1 MKKFKRDKELVLR
14 MYFTWFLLG
23 ILYFFFAMLLNTF
36 GVQFGFIVV
45 IVLVFGSIQYFMSD
59 KMVLYSSGAK
69 LINRPDDEELFQIVD
84 ELSHSAGID
93 PPKIAI
99 MDSNVLNAFATGRNT
114 KNSLIA
120 VTTGLRKS
128 LNRSELRAVVA
139 HEIAHIVNGDVK
151 VLAIANFFV
160 MLSSFLM
167 QMFFWNMLFGGMGRN
182 RDNGGGAG
190 AIFILYIAT
199 MIVYFIGQLLVLALT
214 RYREFGADYT
224 GSNISGEPIEL
235 ASALR
240 KISISSISTGFF
252 LSKNVSYNHLPAKS
266 PARPPRAPPTIFP
279 PTGKI
284 DPAVAPRAPKI
295 VAPIAANAAL
305 PIGSLNTK

>member
-36 GVQFGFIVV
+36 GVQFGFIAV
-45 IVLVFGSIQYFMSD
+45 IVLVLGSIQYFMSD

-190 AIFILYIAT
+190 AIFMLYIVT

-224 GSNISGEPIEL
+224 GSNISGQPIEL

-240 KISISSISTGFF
+240 KISISSISIPSQDLRQFKT
-252 LSKNVSYNHLPAKS
+252 
-266 PARPPRAPPTIFP
+266 
-279 PTGKI
+279 
-284 DPAVAPRAPKI
+284 
-295 VAPIAANAAL
+295 ANAFMIIPAL
-305 PIGSLNTK
+305 SGDDISRLMSTHPPVEDRIRRLVDMVKQSGN

>member
-1 MKKFKRDKELVLR
+1 

-36 GVQFGFIVV
+36 GVQFGFIAV
-45 IVLVFGSIQYFMSD
+45 IVLVLGSIQYFMSD

-240 KISISSISTGFF
+240 KISISSISIPSQDLRQFKT
-252 LSKNVSYNHLPAKS
+252 
-266 PARPPRAPPTIFP
+266 
-279 PTGKI
+279 
-284 DPAVAPRAPKI
+284 
-295 VAPIAANAAL
+295 ANAFMIIPAL
-305 PIGSLNTK
+305 SGDDISRLMSTHPPVEDRIRRLVAMVKQSGN

>member
-36 GVQFGFIVV
+36 GVQFGFIAV
-45 IVLVFGSIQYFMSD
+45 IVLVLGSIQYFMSD

-69 LINRPDDEELFQIVD
+69 LIKRADDEELFLIVD

-120 VTTGLRKS
+120 VTTGLRKN

-240 KISISSISTGFF
+240 KISISSISIP
-252 LSKNVSYNHLPAKS
+252 SKDLRQFK
-266 PARPPRAPPTIFP
+266 T
-279 PTGKI
+279 
-284 DPAVAPRAPKI
+284 
-295 VAPIAANAAL
+295 ANAFMIIPAL
-305 PIGSLNTK
+305 SGDDISRLMSTHPPVEDRIRRLVDMVKQSGN

>member
-36 GVQFGFIVV
+36 GVQFGFIAV
-45 IVLVFGSIQYFMSD
+45 IVLVLGSIQYFMSD

-114 KNSLIA
+114 SNSLIA

-240 KISISSISTGFF
+240 KISISSISIPSQDLRQF
-252 LSKNVSYNHLPAKS
+252 KK
-266 PARPPRAPPTIFP
+266 
-279 PTGKI
+279 
-284 DPAVAPRAPKI
+284 
-295 VAPIAANAAL
+295 ANAFMIIPAL
-305 PIGSLNTK
+305 SGDDISRLMSTHPPVEDRIRRLVAMVKQSGN

>member
-1 MKKFKRDKELVLR
+1 MKKFKRDKELVFR

-23 ILYFFFAMLLNTF
+23 ILYFFFAMFLNAF

-69 LINRPDDEELFQIVD
+69 LINRSDDEDLFQIVD
-84 ELSHSAGID
+84 ELSNLAGID
-93 PPKIAI
+93 PPKVAV
-99 MDSNVLNAFATGRNT
+99 MDSDVLNAFATGRNT

-120 VTTGLRKS
+120 VTTGLRKN

-182 RDNGGGAG
+182 RENGGGAG
-190 AIFILYIAT
+190 AIFMLYIAT
-199 MIVYFIGQLLVLALT
+199 MVVYFIGQLLVLALT

-224 GSNISGEPIEL
+224 GSNLCGEPIEL

-240 KISISSISTGFF
+240 KIAISSISIPSQDLRQFKT
-252 LSKNVSYNHLPAKS
+252 
-266 PARPPRAPPTIFP
+266 
-279 PTGKI
+279 
-284 DPAVAPRAPKI
+284 
-295 VAPIAANAAL
+295 ANAFMIIPSLSGDDISRLMSTHPPVEDRIRRLIAL
-305 PIGSLNTK
+305 QKQSGN

>member
-36 GVQFGFIVV
+36 GVQFGFIAV
-45 IVLVFGSIQYFMSD
+45 IVLVLGSIQYFMSD

-69 LINRPDDEELFQIVD
+69 LIDRPDDEELFQIVD

-114 KNSLIA
+114 SNSLIA

-240 KISISSISTGFF
+240 KISISSISIPSQDLRQFKT
-252 LSKNVSYNHLPAKS
+252 
-266 PARPPRAPPTIFP
+266 
-279 PTGKI
+279 
-284 DPAVAPRAPKI
+284 
-295 VAPIAANAAL
+295 ANAFMIIPAL
-305 PIGSLNTK
+305 SGDDISRLMSTHPPVEDRIRRLVAMVKQSGN

>member
-36 GVQFGFIVV
+36 GVQFGFIAV
-45 IVLVFGSIQYFMSD
+45 IVLVLGSIQYFMSD

-99 MDSNVLNAFATGRNT
+99 MDSNVLNAFATGRN
-114 KNSLIA
+114 KSNSLIA

-182 RDNGGGAG
+182 RENGGGAG

-214 RYREFGADYT
+214 RYREFVADYT

-240 KISISSISTGFF
+240 KISISSISIPSQDLRQFKT
-252 LSKNVSYNHLPAKS
+252 
-266 PARPPRAPPTIFP
+266 
-279 PTGKI
+279 
-284 DPAVAPRAPKI
+284 
-295 VAPIAANAAL
+295 ANAFMIIPAL
-305 PIGSLNTK
+305 SGDDISRLMSTHPPVEDRIRRLVAMVKQSGN

>member
-36 GVQFGFIVV
+36 GVQFGFIAV
-45 IVLVFGSIQYFMSD
+45 IVLVLGSIQYFMSD

-84 ELSHSAGID
+84 ELSHSAGINS
-93 PPKIAI
+93 PKIAI

-114 KNSLIA
+114 SNSLIA

-240 KISISSISTGFF
+240 KISISSISIPSQDLRQFKT
-252 LSKNVSYNHLPAKS
+252 
-266 PARPPRAPPTIFP
+266 
-279 PTGKI
+279 
-284 DPAVAPRAPKI
+284 
-295 VAPIAANAAL
+295 ANAFMIIPAL
-305 PIGSLNTK
+305 SGDDISRLMSTHPPVEDRIRRLVDMVKQSGN

>member
-23 ILYFFFAMLLNTF
+23 ILYFFFALLLNAF

-45 IVLVFGSIQYFMSD
+45 LVLVFGLIQYFMSD

-69 LINRPDDEELFQIVD
+69 LIKRSDDEDLFQIVD
-84 ELSHSAGID
+84 ELSYIAGID
-93 PPKIAI
+93 PPKIAL
-99 MDSNVLNAFATGRNT
+99 MNSNVLNAFATGRDT

-120 VTTGLRKS
+120 VTTGLRKN
-128 LNRSELRAVVA
+128 LNRSELRAVLA
-139 HEIAHIVNGDVK
+139 HEIAHIINGDVK

-182 RDNGGGAG
+182 RDNGGGG
-190 AIFILYIAT
+190 AIFMLYILT
-199 MIVYFIGQLLVLALT
+199 MVVYFIGQLLVLALT

-224 GSNISGEPIEL
+224 GSIISGEPIEL
-235 ASALR
+235 ASALK
-240 KISISSISTGFF
+240 KISTSSISIPSQDLRQFKT
-252 LSKNVSYNHLPAKS
+252 
-266 PARPPRAPPTIFP
+266 
-279 PTGKI
+279 
-284 DPAVAPRAPKI
+284 
-295 VAPIAANAAL
+295 ANAFMIIPSISGNDISRLMSTHPPVEDRIRRLIAMEKQL
-305 PIGSLNTK
+305 GN

>member
-1 MKKFKRDKELVLR
+1 M

-36 GVQFGFIVV
+36 GVQFGFIAV
-45 IVLVFGSIQYFMSD
+45 IVLVLGSIQYFMSD

-84 ELSHSAGID
+84 ELSNSAGID

-240 KISISSISTGFF
+240 KISISSISIPSQDLRQFKT
-252 LSKNVSYNHLPAKS
+252 
-266 PARPPRAPPTIFP
+266 
-279 PTGKI
+279 
-284 DPAVAPRAPKI
+284 
-295 VAPIAANAAL
+295 ANAFMIIPAL
-305 PIGSLNTK
+305 SGDDISRLMSTHPPVEDRIRRLVDMVKQSGN

>member
-1 MKKFKRDKELVLR
+1 MKKFKRDKELVFR

-23 ILYFFFAMLLNTF
+23 MLYFFFAMFLNAF

-69 LINRPDDEELFQIVD
+69 LINRTDDEDLFQIVD
-84 ELSHSAGID
+84 ELSNLAGID
-93 PPKIAI
+93 PPRVAV
-99 MDSNVLNAFATGRNT
+99 MDSNVLNAFATGRNN

-120 VTTGLRKS
+120 VTTGLRKN

-182 RDNGGGAG
+182 RENGGGA
-190 AIFILYIAT
+190 IFMLYIAT
-199 MIVYFIGQLLVLALT
+199 MVVYFIGQLLVLALT

-224 GSNISGEPIEL
+224 GSNLCGEPIEL

-240 KISISSISTGFF
+240 KIAISSISIPSQDLRQFKT
-252 LSKNVSYNHLPAKS
+252 
-266 PARPPRAPPTIFP
+266 
-279 PTGKI
+279 
-284 DPAVAPRAPKI
+284 
-295 VAPIAANAAL
+295 ANAFMIIPSLSGDDISRLMSTHPPVEDRIRRLIAL
-305 PIGSLNTK
+305 QKQSGN

>member
-36 GVQFGFIVV
+36 GVQFGFIAV
-45 IVLVFGSIQYFMSD
+45 IVLVLGSIQYFMSD

-69 LINRPDDEELFQIVD
+69 LIKRADDEELFLIVD

-240 KISISSISTGFF
+240 KISISSISIPSQDLRQFKT
-252 LSKNVSYNHLPAKS
+252 
-266 PARPPRAPPTIFP
+266 
-279 PTGKI
+279 
-284 DPAVAPRAPKI
+284 
-295 VAPIAANAAL
+295 ANAFMIIPAL
-305 PIGSLNTK
+305 SGDDISRLMSTHPPVEDRIRRLVAMVKQSGN

>member
-1 MKKFKRDKELVLR
+1 MKKFKRDKELVFR

-23 ILYFFFAMLLNTF
+23 ILSFFFALFLNAF

-69 LINRPDDEELFQIVD
+69 LINRSDDEDLFQIID
-84 ELSHSAGID
+84 ELSNLAGID
-93 PPKIAI
+93 PPKVAV
-99 MDSNVLNAFATGRNT
+99 MDSSVLNAFATGRNT

-120 VTTGLRKS
+120 VTTGLRKN

-182 RDNGGGAG
+182 RENGGGAG
-190 AIFILYIAT
+190 AIFMLYIAT
-199 MIVYFIGQLLVLALT
+199 MVVYFICLL
-214 RYREFGADYT
+214 YT
-224 GSNISGEPIEL
+224 
-235 ASALR
+235 
-240 KISISSISTGFF
+240 
-252 LSKNVSYNHLPAKS
+252 S
-266 PARPPRAPPTIFP
+266 PSPR
-279 PTGKI
+279 
-284 DPAVAPRAPKI
+284 DED
-295 VAPIAANAAL
+295 
-305 PIGSLNTK
+305 